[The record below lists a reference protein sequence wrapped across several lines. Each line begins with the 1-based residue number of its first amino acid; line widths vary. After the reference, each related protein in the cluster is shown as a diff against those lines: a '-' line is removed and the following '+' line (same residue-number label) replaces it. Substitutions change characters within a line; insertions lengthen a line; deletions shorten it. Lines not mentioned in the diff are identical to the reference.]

1 MQYVEI
7 DKIITDESPREIIAD
22 HFQSLRGELPI
33 RGGWGYS
40 QEDAVIIDK
49 NDPTV
54 IPGMPFDCV
63 GIEHIFIEKRIYE
76 ELIIFRPENDR
87 FTKIQWDL
95 KTQELIEIDNRVY
108 DKLIYSITAW
118 RDRDYEA
125 LQKERNPEW
134 DLDNLES
141 APLLK
146 HNAPNNQDR
155 DRFKFFSSKD
165 LFKKTYEEM
174 FREAYEKID
183 WDSPENEPKLPN
195 EDSGSQER
203 EPSAEK
209 LAFDKKCSE
218 LQVVYEREYW
228 FDITSTWA
236 RTK

>member
-22 HFQSLRGELPI
+22 HFRSIRGELPI

-54 IPGMPFDCV
+54 VPGMPFDGV
-63 GIEHIFIEKRIYE
+63 GIEHVFIEKRIYE

-87 FTKIQWDL
+87 FTKVQWNL

-141 APLLK
+141 IPLLK
-146 HNAPNNQDR
+146 HNTHNKQDR
-155 DRFKFFSSKD
+155 GRFKFFSTEK
-165 LFKKTYEEM
+165 LFEEM
-174 FREAYEKID
+174 SEKLKDID
-183 WDSPENEPKLPN
+183 WDNLESEPKLPN
-195 EDSGSQER
+195 DDLGSLGK

-209 LAFDKKCSE
+209 IAFDKKCSE

-228 FDITSTWA
+228 FDITSTWG
-236 RTK
+236 K